1 MNTILI
7 DNFNKLILYYQNDD
21 TKNSFQ
27 INSIIKALN
36 ILKKLDFEIKSKDDC
51 KNINGFG
58 KGIISKVDEILKTN
72 TLEYFKN
79 KKIPL
84 EIKKNDLYLIT
95 GLGEKKI
102 KELENK
108 NIKSIEDLKSAIVEN
123 KYKPTHHVNVGL
135 KYYKDFTQR
144 IPRDEIDKFKDYF
157 DKVFKLLNLQ
167 YNITG
172 SYRRGNHDCGD
183 IDILVTKDNIE
194 ENIIKKITNELLKLK
209 ILVKDGILTPTAKK
223 KFMGTCCLPIENAIN
238 RRLDIRIIDYDS
250 YFPALLYFT
259 GSDDNNKKMR
269 LEAIKLNMKL
279 NEYGLFKDNKKLKV
293 NSEKD
298 IFDYLNL
305 KYLEPFERI

>member
-7 DNFNKLILYYQNDD
+7 ENFDKLILYYKNDD

-27 INSIIKALN
+27 TNSIIKALN

-79 KKIPL
+79 KEIPL
-84 EIKKNDLYLIT
+84 ETKESDLYLIT

-102 KELENK
+102 KELEK
-108 NIKSIEDLKSAIVEN
+108 QNIKSIDNLKLAISEN

-135 KYYKDFTQR
+135 KYYKDFNKR
-144 IPRDEIDKFKDYF
+144 IPRKEIDKFKFYF
-157 DKVFKLLNLQ
+157 DKVFKQLNLQ
-167 YNITG
+167 YNISG
-172 SYRRGNHDCGD
+172 SYRRGNQDCGD
-183 IDILVTKDNIE
+183 IDILVTKNKIE
-194 ENIIKKITNELLKLK
+194 DNIIKNIINELLKLK

-223 KFMGTCCLPIENAIN
+223 KFMGTCCLPIENSIN

-250 YFPALLYFT
+250 YYPALLYFT

-269 LEAIKLNMKL
+269 KEAIKLNMKL
-279 NEYGLFKDNKKLKV
+279 NEYGLFKDNEKLKV

>member
-7 DNFNKLILYYQNDD
+7 DNFNKLILYYKNDN

-27 INSIIKALN
+27 TNSIIKALN

-51 KNINGFG
+51 NNINGFG
-58 KGIISKVDEILKTN
+58 KGIISKIDEILKTN

-79 KKIPL
+79 KEIPL
-84 EIKKNDLYLIT
+84 ETKESDLYLIT

-102 KELENK
+102 KELEK
-108 NIKSIEDLKSAIVEN
+108 QNIKSIDHLKLAIAEN
-123 KYKPTHHVNVGL
+123 KYEPTHHIKVGL
-135 KYYKDFTQR
+135 KYYKDFNER
-144 IPRDEIDKFKDYF
+144 IPREEVHQFKDYF
-157 DKVFKLLNLQ
+157 DKVFKLLNLE

-172 SYRRGNHDCGD
+172 SYRRGNKDCGD
-183 IDILVTKDNIE
+183 IDILVTKDIID
-194 ENIIKKITNELLKLK
+194 ENLIKNITNELLKLK

-223 KFMGTCCLPIENAIN
+223 KFMGTCRLPIENAIN
-238 RRLDIRIIDYDS
+238 RRLDIRIIDLDS
-250 YFPALLYFT
+250 YYPALLYFT
-259 GSDDNNKKMR
+259 GSDDINKKMR
-269 LEAIKLNMKL
+269 QEAIKLNMKL

-305 KYLEPFERI
+305 KYLEPFERT